1 MVDCNNDGFKRSN
14 RSTDRSIGRSRALI
28 SNRLGETIRY
38 NNNTKNYSIR
48 KQTQIKEGEEFKFI
62 RLSKLINLCKQD
74 KNSFEDRRRKRNEI
88 KREKERKGKERKD
101 FKGHF
106 I

>member
-1 MVDCNNDGFKRSN
+1 MDLSDRI
-14 RSTDRSIGRSRALI
+14 DRSIDPFGRSRALI

-38 NNNTKNYSIR
+38 NNNNKNYSIR
-48 KQTQIKEGEEFKFI
+48 KQTQIKEREEFKFI

-88 KREKERKGKERKD
+88 KREKERKGKERLQRP
-101 FKGHF
+101 FHLE
-106 I
+106 